1 LLQKKNNNL
10 MIFLQDKKTKRR
22 DSFKNQKEIIGTHQF
37 YSLKLSKIEFIIQL
51 DQNKNRFFKL
61 KN

>member
-1 LLQKKNNNL
+1 

-51 DQNKNRFFKL
+51 DQNINRFFKL